1 LILASHA
8 GLLDLFHLQ
17 TGRPGNA
24 NARQCAPLY
33 PGETICA

>member
-17 TGRPGNA
+17 TGHLGNA

-33 PGETICA
+33 PGGAICA